1 MNLFFATISQGQ
13 PDTIYDW
20 DSPAYVGYLDGDRK
34 NSPVCVIFN
43 ENNSDTI
50 SKLLSGAE
58 QVHNATLKVTTETDN
73 SGGQNIIELHVPV
86 TQWNGYITSW
96 NTQPDYNPKFRQS
109 LADSGARRRTDDGI

>member
-1 MNLFFATISQGQ
+1 M
-13 PDTIYDW
+13 
-20 DSPAYVGYLDGDRK
+20 
-34 NSPVCVIFN
+34 IFN

-96 NTQPDYNPKFRQS
+96 NTQPDYNPSSDRVWQTP
-109 LADSGARRRTDDGI
+109 APGAGQTMEFDITDLVNGWITVTEPPIGTDVPVGN